1 LPGKRL
7 PDSSY
12 RDLSVQTLILR
23 KNPLK
28 TLIFIVKPPY
38 LAPQSFRP
46 YIVNGSLRARKFVMT
61 FF

>member
-1 LPGKRL
+1 M
-7 PDSSY
+7 
-12 RDLSVQTLILR
+12 
-23 KNPLK
+23 
-28 TLIFIVKPPY
+28 IFIVKPPY